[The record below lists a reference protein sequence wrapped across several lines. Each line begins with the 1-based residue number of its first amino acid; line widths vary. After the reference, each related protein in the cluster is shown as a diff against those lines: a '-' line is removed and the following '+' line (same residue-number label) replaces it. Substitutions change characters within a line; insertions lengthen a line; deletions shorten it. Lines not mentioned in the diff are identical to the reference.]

1 MTDMIQ
7 HIGVV
12 MTGRDTVIA
21 YCKAELDVADQQSYT
36 IISST
41 YGPNTC
47 EDCKAA
53 HALRLLGNVP

>member
-1 MTDMIQ
+1 MTDVIQ
-7 HIGVV
+7 HIGAIL
-12 MTGRDTVIA
+12 TSKDIVIA
-21 YCKAELDVADQQSYT
+21 YCKVELDAVDQQSYT